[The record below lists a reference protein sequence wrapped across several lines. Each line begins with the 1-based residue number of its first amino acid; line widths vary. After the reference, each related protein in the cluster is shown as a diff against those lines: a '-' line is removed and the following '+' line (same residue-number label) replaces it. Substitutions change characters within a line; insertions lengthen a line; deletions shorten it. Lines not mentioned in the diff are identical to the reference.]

1 MGANGRSAALRELTA
16 CCRAPRRTVC
26 DPLLGPRVPH
36 AAWEGGELRWVQ
48 GPGCPFYLI
57 AYTPNSFYHFLSWR
71 ILDLTQYY
79 RNIVILWRVT
89 VSSATPPPAAPSLAP
104 CQARDAVLDAMSAQ
118 KDPAEIAELQ
128 ARVVE
133 LQAKESVGAILTKA
147 LTHIDNP
154 MYPYD
159 EPHL

>member
-1 MGANGRSAALRELTA
+1 M
-16 CCRAPRRTVC
+16 
-26 DPLLGPRVPH
+26 
-36 AAWEGGELRWVQ
+36 
-48 GPGCPFYLI
+48 
-57 AYTPNSFYHFLSWR
+57 
-71 ILDLTQYY
+71 
-79 RNIVILWRVT
+79 
-89 VSSATPPPAAPSLAP
+89 
-104 CQARDAVLDAMSAQ
+104 LDAMSAQ

-128 ARVVE
+128 AMVVE

>member
-1 MGANGRSAALRELTA
+1 M
-16 CCRAPRRTVC
+16 
-26 DPLLGPRVPH
+26 
-36 AAWEGGELRWVQ
+36 
-48 GPGCPFYLI
+48 
-57 AYTPNSFYHFLSWR
+57 
-71 ILDLTQYY
+71 
-79 RNIVILWRVT
+79 ILWRVT